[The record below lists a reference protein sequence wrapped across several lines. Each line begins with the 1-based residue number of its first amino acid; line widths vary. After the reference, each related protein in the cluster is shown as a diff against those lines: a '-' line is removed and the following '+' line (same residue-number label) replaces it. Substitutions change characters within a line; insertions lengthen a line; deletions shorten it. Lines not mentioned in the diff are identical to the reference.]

1 MEATLVPAL
10 EQPCVL
16 NHLLK
21 IAAKKLRFITKIWNE
36 MNSIEWTFQLR
47 FIVALALGLLV
58 GLEREG
64 TKSKRKLALG
74 GIRTF
79 PIISMLG
86 FGCAWLYQ
94 LGVTLMLPI
103 GLLSISILA
112 GISYFSK
119 VRTDK
124 VGATSEIT
132 ALLTFVVGA
141 LALLVDIWVAMAVG
155 IINTMLLSEK
165 SELEN
170 IVEKLDRAEFTAV
183 LKFLLV
189 TLIILPAFPN
199 KNFTEFDLNPSQIWQ
214 IVILVS
220 TIGFIGYLLS
230 KFLGQK
236 LGLYLSG
243 LIGGIVSSTAVSIA
257 NGRIA
262 KNNPAQAL
270 SSLQSSL
277 AASSIMY
284 IKFLVI
290 IFIIN
295 PATAQSLWLKMI
307 FLFVVG
313 IAASFMRHETIPET
327 DAVNEEIK
335 NLQNPFEIKPAML
348 FGVLFV
354 AISVLTKLINQYIGA
369 HGIFTFAG
377 IVGIAN
383 IDPFIFSIV
392 HSTGFDAKLVSSAII
407 VAMLSNT
414 IIKGIYFGYFVPT
427 LRKKTFQRF
436 GILALAHI
444 PLLFL

>member
-1 MEATLVPAL
+1 
-10 EQPCVL
+10 
-16 NHLLK
+16 
-21 IAAKKLRFITKIWNE
+21 

-103 GLLSISILA
+103 GLLSISVLA
-112 GISYFSK
+112 GVSYFSK
-119 VRTDK
+119 VRTEK

-141 LALLVDIWVAMAVG
+141 LALMVDIWVSMAIG

-165 SELEN
+165 AELEN

-189 TLIILPAFPN
+189 TLIILPVLPN
-199 KNFTEFDLNPSQIWQ
+199 KNFTDFELNPSQIWQ

-236 LGLYLSG
+236 VGLYLSG

-262 KNNPAQAL
+262 KKDPTLAI
-270 SSLQSSL
+270 SSLQGSI

-290 IFIIN
+290 IFVISPVI
-295 PATAQSLWLKMI
+295 AQTLWLKMI
-307 FLFVVG
+307 FLFAVG
-313 IAASFMRHETIPET
+313 IASSYIKHDPSSETS
-327 DAVNEEIK
+327 AVEEELK

-348 FGVLFV
+348 FGILFV
-354 AISVLTKLINQYIGA
+354 AISVLTKIINQYVGA

-377 IVGIAN
+377 VVGIAN
-383 IDPFIFSIV
+383 IDPFIFSIA
-392 HSTGFDAKLVSSAII
+392 HSSWFDPKLVSTAII

-414 IIKGIYFGYFVPT
+414 VIKGIYFGYFVPS
-427 LRKKTFQRF
+427 LRTKTFQRF

-444 PLLFL
+444 PLLFF